1 MHVVILNVVVI
12 NFQRSDGVFE
22 RPSASSFELENTT
35 YRQWKNIHKCIICNV
50 WKKHTELLSAR
61 TPVRGS
67 LSVAFDFDP

>member
-35 YRQWKNIHKCIICNV
+35 YRQWKNIHKCIIYKAKFAVGHCDM
-50 WKKHTELLSAR
+50 T
-61 TPVRGS
+61 
-67 LSVAFDFDP
+67 